1 MPINQTIIYI
11 IESHNPNDTYDTY
24 DTYIKESYN
33 PYNLYDA
40 YNASYIK
47 DKNQYQDQD
56 QCQCQYTRNRD
67 YKEYNEL
74 EVTKA
79 AKEALEVVE
88 SLLM

>member
-40 YNASYIK
+40 YNASYVQ
-47 DKNQYQDQD
+47 DQNQDQD
-56 QCQCQYTRNRD
+56 QYMRKRD
-67 YKEYNEL
+67 DKEYNEL

-79 AKEALEVVE
+79 AEEALKVVE

>member
-11 IESHNPNDTYDTY
+11 IESHNPNY
-24 DTYIKESYN
+24 TYIKESYN

-40 YNASYIK
+40 YNASYVQ
-47 DKNQYQDQD
+47 DQNQDQD
-56 QCQCQYTRNRD
+56 QYMRKRD
-67 YKEYNEL
+67 DKEYNEL

-79 AKEALEVVE
+79 AEEALKVVE